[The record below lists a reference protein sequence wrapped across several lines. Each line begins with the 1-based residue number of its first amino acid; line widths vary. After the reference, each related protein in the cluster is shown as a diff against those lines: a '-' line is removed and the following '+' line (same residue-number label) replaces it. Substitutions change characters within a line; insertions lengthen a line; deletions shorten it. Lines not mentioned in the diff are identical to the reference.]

1 MKNWRQFV
9 FCNNKISKK
18 SNIAGKNEQNTTKF
32 TTLTWR
38 NAIVNNFSRSDV
50 RLSCLQ
56 SKLAWQFL
64 TVASPLVRT

>member
-38 NAIVNNFSRSDV
+38 NAIVNTFSRSDV

-56 SKLAWQFL
+56 SKLAWQF
-64 TVASPLVRT
+64 

>member
-18 SNIAGKNEQNTTKF
+18 SNIAGKNEQNTITTKF
-32 TTLTWR
+32 VTLTWR
-38 NAIVNNFSRSDV
+38 NAIVNNVSRSDV

-56 SKLAWQFL
+56 SKLAWQF
-64 TVASPLVRT
+64 